1 MIKDIIHLDYQELR
15 QSSPE
20 AARRA
25 ILQVLKAHNG
35 NVSETARIFGVSR
48 ATVYKAMRKQKAGNL
63 SDDSKAPG
71 KVHNKTDMAI
81 ESRVLEIRE
90 QTGYGPVRLQEE
102 LEEIDGIE
110 LSAHTIRNI
119 LRRNKVK
126 KKSHR
131 TGNGTKRQF
140 VDWYTAKAFEIV
152 QIDLKYI
159 VDQKALSME
168 QIQHVYSQKLPLY
181 QWTAIDV
188 NSRFRL
194 MAYSYEKSW
203 NNGLTWFLWVI
214 AWLRSHGV
222 SSHIIFTVD
231 RGEEFGGKSWFK
243 VHELKKL
250 LSEFGCTFIQ
260 NRARHPEENP
270 HVERS
275 HRTDDDEFY
284 IPRILSI
291 NSPKEF
297 FFEAMNYLYYYN
309 AVRRHSSLSR
319 QSPFTHLK
327 KTTSGID
334 DKIRFVPPIFLDYIA
349 VNLGDWSGYH
359 LLASHQNG
367 RCFAGGNYQHSVFS
381 MQLAAGS
388 IQQPVWTGCKKW
400 TQKMSW
406 FNTTNRRKTNGKT
419 KSKTLSKRAKD

>member
-1 MIKDIIHLDYQELR
+1 
-15 QSSPE
+15 
-20 AARRA
+20 
-25 ILQVLKAHNG
+25 
-35 NVSETARIFGVSR
+35 
-48 ATVYKAMRKQKAGNL
+48 
-63 SDDSKAPG
+63 
-71 KVHNKTDMAI
+71 MAI

-319 QSPFTHLK
+319 QPPFTHLM
-327 KTTSGID
+327 KTTSSID

-359 LLASHQNG
+359 LLASHQMKE
-367 RCFAGGNYQHSVFS
+367 ADST
-381 MQLAAGS
+381 L
-388 IQQPVWTGCKKW
+388 
-400 TQKMSW
+400 QKQKNLSYER
-406 FNTTNRRKTNGKT
+406 FFV
-419 KSKTLSKRAKD
+419 SKIELLIC